1 MRSPVLETDRL
12 FLRRPS
18 ASDIGSLLARLR
30 TDAPRLATAPLSGE
44 RALAQTVPIV
54 CHWDLC
60 GLGLFAV
67 VPKGC
72 DDPIGLAGPWHA
84 TGWPEPELGWLFWD
98 TPDADTLA
106 PEALRA
112 AREFTERGVGWREIV
127 SFVAPQDRRAA
138 ALLRSVGAIA
148 DPFCDSPAE
157 ALTFRHPVRAAH
169 GRPTPRRRAA

>member
-30 TDAPRLATAPLSGE
+30 TDAPRLATAPLSGA

-67 VPKGC
+67 VTKGC
-72 DDPIGLAGPWHA
+72 DEPIGLAGPWHP

-112 AREFTERGVGWREIV
+112 ARDFAVRGVGWREVV
-127 SFVAPQDRRAA
+127 SLVAPEDRRSA
-138 ALLRSVGAIA
+138 ALLRGVGAIA
-148 DPFCDSPAE
+148 DPFSDGPSE
-157 ALTFRHPVRAAH
+157 ALTFRHPVRIMAA
-169 GRPTPRRRAA
+169 RPATGRRAA